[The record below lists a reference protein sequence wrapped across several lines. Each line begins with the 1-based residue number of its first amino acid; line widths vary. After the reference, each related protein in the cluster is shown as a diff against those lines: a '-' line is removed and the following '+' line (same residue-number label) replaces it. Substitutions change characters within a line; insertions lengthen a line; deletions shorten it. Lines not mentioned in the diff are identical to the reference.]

1 MQGANATWLEPPSDH
16 QPKHVAFMPPTV
28 AVPSRYSVQ
37 RIGPLGPW
45 YVELNEFEFARD
57 FANSATFAT
66 VGDLLAS
73 CLDGGQSSVGQLL
86 FESIAAPDTNS
97 TTDAAF
103 SFLLPRPNQW
113 VMTRGTD
120 LNDWQNLAV
129 AVQAFIIE
137 RLPADFPPFAGGAA
151 GLLSYD
157 WCRAL
162 EQIPMP
168 ARDDFQVPCL
178 AMGIYDHLVALN
190 HETRKFYLI
199 ANGFPHDDLRR
210 REQEATTRLA
220 DLIERLRQ
228 VSSSERQRQRLD
240 QRISSH
246 FELDAYDILPQT
258 DNESNELLCEIRS
271 ATNPQKY
278 FESIER
284 ALAYLRSG
292 DVFQVNLAQHLLVP
306 QRNSPLD
313 FYHHVRKNNSAPFA
327 AYFDLGTHHLV
338 SASPERLVKVRG
350 CGVQT
355 RPIKGTRR
363 LSGDSEWDSL
373 QARSLQ
379 ESTKDCSENVMIVD
393 LLRND
398 LSRVCEADSLRVK
411 QLCGLEKYR
420 HVQHLVSVIEGNL
433 EANMTPWDLLPAVF
447 PGGSVTG
454 APKVRAM
461 TIINELEPVARGAY
475 CGSLGYIGFPDSTG
489 LTNADW
495 NILIR
500 TATLFGDWC
509 QIPVGGGIVLDSQPN
524 LEHAETMDKAR
535 GLLLATQ
542 SSERANR

>member
-1 MQGANATWLEPPSDH
+1 
-16 QPKHVAFMPPTV
+16 MPLTA
-28 AVPSRYSVQ
+28 AVPSRYSVH
-37 RIGPLGPW
+37 RLGPLGPW
-45 YVELNEFEFARD
+45 YVELDEYEFARD
-57 FANSATFAT
+57 FANSAKFAT

-73 CLDGGQSSVGQLL
+73 CLDRGPSSLGQLL
-86 FESIAAPDTNS
+86 LESVVAREANS

-103 SFLLPRPNQW
+103 SFWLPHPNQW
-113 VMTRGTD
+113 AMTRAAD
-120 LNDWQNLAV
+120 LEDWHKLA
-129 AVQAFIIE
+129 ATVQAFVIE
-137 RLPADFPPFAGGAA
+137 QLPADFPPFAGGAA

-162 EQIPMP
+162 EQIPAP

-199 ANGFPHDDLRR
+199 ANGFPLADLHR

-220 DLIERLRQ
+220 ELIERLKQ
-228 VSSSERQRQRLD
+228 GSSNEKRWQKLGQRM
-240 QRISSH
+240 SSH
-246 FELDAYDILPQT
+246 LELNAYDFLPPA
-258 DNESNELLCEIRS
+258 DNQSNEIPCEIRT

-278 FESIER
+278 LASIER
-284 ALAYLRSG
+284 ALAYLRTG
-292 DVFQVNLAQHLLVP
+292 DIFQVNLAQQLLVP
-306 QRNSPLD
+306 QKNSPLD
-313 FYHHVRKNNSAPFA
+313 FYQSMRKNNSAPFA
-327 AYFDLGTHHLV
+327 AYFDLGNHHLI
-338 SASPERLVKVRG
+338 SASPERLVRVRG
-350 CGVQT
+350 RNVQT

-363 LSGDSEWDSL
+363 LSGDAEWDSL
-373 QARSLQ
+373 QAQSLQ

-398 LSRVCEADSLRVK
+398 LSRVCATDSLRVK

-420 HVQHLVSVIEGNL
+420 HVQHLVSVIEGEL
-433 EANMTPWDLLPAVF
+433 EANRTAWDLLPAVF

-475 CGSLGYIGFPDSTG
+475 CGSLGYIGFPDAAG
-489 LTNADW
+489 RANADW

-500 TATLFGDWC
+500 TATLCGDWC

-535 GLLLATQ
+535 GLLLAAQ
-542 SSERANR
+542 SNERADR